1 MTRTAA
7 DIADMLQAECLGS
20 SEREITGVV
29 TLANLRPQTLTF
41 YKNNKSLKDVADC
54 QDATILIAA
63 SWAEELKQR
72 DQNCTWIL
80 VEDPQSAFLEV
91 IPEFIGGPQRP
102 AFGISSAAMIA
113 DSASFGVDTQIH
125 AGATV
130 EENVVVGD
138 RCEIH
143 PGAVIGH
150 GSTIGDDC
158 VIYPNVVIYPGMEIH
173 NRVTLHANCVIGA
186 DGFGYLQKEGRHAKI
201 PHYGNVV
208 LEDDVEV
215 GACSTIDRGFL
226 DSTRIGTGTK
236 IDNQVMVAHNCQLG
250 PHNILVSQVGF
261 AGSVTT
267 GAYVICAGQVGVAD
281 HVHLSDG
288 AVVGAK
294 AGVHKDLPGGETYLG
309 APAIPESEAI
319 RQVMAAR
326 KLPEMR
332 SQLKKM
338 EKQLQALQQRLDND
352 QSQKPAA

>member
-1 MTRTAA
+1 MPRTAA
-7 DIADMLQAECLGS
+7 DIAEMLQAQCLGS
-20 SEREITGVV
+20 PSREITDVV
-29 TLANLRPQTLTF
+29 TLANARPDSLTF
-41 YKNNKSLKDVADC
+41 YKDKKSLKGVESC
-54 QDATILIAA
+54 QEGTILIAS
-63 SWAEELKQR
+63 SWAEELQKR
-72 DQNCTWIL
+72 NSDCTWIL
-80 VEDPQSAFLEV
+80 VADPQSAFLEV
-91 IPEFIGGPQRP
+91 IPEFVSVPDRSTI
-102 AFGISSAAMIA
+102 GISPTANIA
-113 DSASFGVDTQIH
+113 DSSSIGLETNIH
-125 AGATV
+125 AGATI
-130 EENVVVGD
+130 EDDVVIGE
-138 RCEIH
+138 RCEISA
-143 PGAVIGH
+143 GVVIGR
-150 GSTIGDDC
+150 GTIIGDDC
-158 VIYPNVVIYPGMEIH
+158 LIYPNVVIYPGMEIQ

-186 DGFGYLQKEGRHAKI
+186 DGFGYQQKDGRHAKI

-226 DSTRIGTGTK
+226 DSTRIGTGSK

-281 HVHLSDG
+281 HVHIADE

-294 AGVHKDLPGGETYLG
+294 AGVHKDLSGGETYLG

-332 SQLKKM
+332 SQLKHL
-338 EKQLQALQQRLDND
+338 EKQLQKMQQRLDND
-352 QSQKPAA
+352 QTQKPAA